1 MIIDPSISYARE
13 NFPRFVRELKDFVR
27 FPSVSAQPQ
36 HADDVRECARW
47 LGAHLKQIG
56 VEQVQIVATKGHPVV
71 LGQWCHLPGQATLL
85 IYGHYMYSQRSRW
98 RSGAHRHSSPRHM
111 AIISTVV
118 ERAMTKDSCSPTS
131 RPSKPACALGERCR
145 SM

>member
-13 NFPRFVRELKDFVR
+13 SFPRFVRELKDFVR

-36 HADDVRECARW
+36 HAGDVRECAKW

-56 VEQVQIVATKGHPVV
+56 VEQVQIVATKGHPIV

-85 IYGHYMYSQRSRW
+85 IYGHYDATA
-98 RSGAHRHSSPRHM
+98 SGAAGRVALTS
-111 AIISTVV
+111 I
-118 ERAMTKDSCSPTS
+118 RA
-131 RPSKPACALGERCR
+131 RGAWR
-145 SM
+145 